1 MAGATPAN
9 PATLVASRKLS
20 RLMAD
25 ALLIFKPDASY
36 RLAAR
41 AGIWGWLSTERDW
54 KVESLAWFQ
63 PPASLIESH
72 YDFLKGRPFFPWLV
86 DFMTALPLAV
96 GRVTASGETLERM
109 RHDLGE
115 TRIAQSRPGSL
126 RERYGIFG
134 GVNCLHLSDSPES
147 GTAEVA
153 RWAKFVQ
160 LDEVSV
166 DLAVETDKFDHT
178 YRLRSLATQVAGGVH
193 VELASQMIRELLT
206 EESEIDGDRLQALWR
221 ITLGALA

>member
-1 MAGATPAN
+1 
-9 PATLVASRKLS
+9 
-20 RLMAD
+20 MAD

-54 KVESLAWFQ
+54 KIESLAWFQ

-72 YDFLKGRPFFPWLV
+72 YDFLQGRPFFSWLV

-96 GRVTASGETLERM
+96 GRVSASGESLERM
-109 RHDLGE
+109 RFDLGE

-134 GVNCLHLSDSPES
+134 GVNCLHLSDSPETGS
-147 GTAEVA
+147 AEVA

-160 LDEVSV
+160 LDKVSV
-166 DLAVETDKFDHT
+166 ELAARTDKPDHT
-178 YRLRSLATQVAGGVH
+178 YHLRSLATQVAGGIH
-193 VELASQMIRELLT
+193 VELASQTMRELLA
-206 EESEIDGDRLQALWR
+206 EESEIDGDQLQALWR